1 MIKIAIIGLVLY
13 MGMATDGKAQ
23 LVKSSSMRELD
34 AILNQNIVELSVGF
48 GNSTMIRYTFL
59 NAGCICSITQA
70 ITGKKSRMNAIT
82 TYTFD
87 LTDLKDVEFL
97 IDKPKDLD
105 FAPIKEDIW
114 TIEMGE
120 MKVLVQ
126 NSEWRS
132 QQTETNHFLIYLNG
146 KQIRDHW
153 MAAIKKAIIDC
164 KGTIKNVSYMYKD
177 S

>member
-1 MIKIAIIGLVLY
+1 MIKIAFFGLVLY
-13 MGMATDGKAQ
+13 LGMTTDGKAQ
-23 LVKSSSMRELD
+23 LEKTTSMRELD
-34 AILNQNIVELSVGF
+34 AILNQNIVELPVGF
-48 GNSTMIRYTFL
+48 GNSTMISYTFL
-59 NAGCICSITQA
+59 NAGCICSITQGT
-70 ITGKKSRMNAIT
+70 TGKKSRMNAIT

-87 LTDLKDVEFL
+87 LTELKDVEFL

-105 FAPIKEDIW
+105 FEPIIEDIW

-126 NSEWRS
+126 NSEWKS
-132 QQTETNHFLIYLNG
+132 QQTETNHFLIYLYG